1 MSKKTTNTREIVSLS
16 DFEHAL
22 IRPTILIGSVQPSEQ
37 HVPIVE
43 DGLIMN
49 KQKTLS
55 VGFYKL
61 LNEIV
66 DNAFDEARRCNGK
79 MKEITVSIYSKTNM
93 VIVSDTGE
101 GFYKPNEI
109 HPKTKLTN
117 VETAFTQL
125 KAGSNFY
132 NEDSDD
138 ETLAGVVGTNG
149 IGASVVNMF
158 SDYFEVTTCDGKKKY
173 MQKWEQ
179 FVSKRKLYTDEK
191 CKGTTVS
198 FIPRK
203 DKFPECT
210 WDKDII
216 HTMFLFKN
224 YLKKNDSVI
233 QNVKFSVKFD
243 NVDLDLE
250 QKFLP
255 EDSVVINTKLGMV
268 CIYPN
273 YQGTANISFVNMAMC
288 EGSHQNVIHDWLNT
302 VIKDDKA
309 HNFYRTFI
317 FLNLEPKYV
326 VFGNQNKTKFD
337 TTRKVIEPVLKDVFL
352 PKIKTVFGK
361 SELIETIRKS
371 IKDKQFESQLKKLDK
386 VKSSKITLSN
396 KYFPSA
402 KTKDILFLVEGQ
414 SAVGSLNQKRDINTM
429 SSYALKGKLKNLK
442 QMSDLI
448 NNEEVSELIK
458 ILGLDISGEKKPK
471 YNKIVIAADSDVD
484 GMHVSSLIL
493 NFFYSWF
500 PHIVKEGYLYQL
512 QTPLV
517 SVTEGKKK
525 VYFYSMEEYNK
536 VKGKKEYKN
545 FKYYKGLGSLNQH
558 DWVQVFDDL
567 KLTKFIID
575 PDAKKNID
583 MAFNDDSDSRKEW
596 LAV

>member
-1 MSKKTTNTREIVSLS
+1 MSKTTNTREIVSLT

-37 HVPIVE
+37 NIPIIE
-43 DGLIMN
+43 NGLIMS

-79 MKEITVSIYSKTNM
+79 MKQITVSIYSKTNM

-101 GFYKPNEI
+101 GFYKPNDI

-138 ETLAGVVGTNG
+138 ETLSGVVGTNG

-173 MQKWEQ
+173 SQKWEK
-179 FVSKRKLYTDEK
+179 FVSKKKFYTDEK

-198 FIPRK
+198 FIPRT
-203 DKFPECT
+203 DKFPECK

-216 HTMFLFKN
+216 HTMFTFKN
-224 YLKKNDSVI
+224 FIKNSDTVI
-233 QNVKFSVKFD
+233 NNVKFSVMFD
-243 NVDLDLE
+243 NEPLDLD

-255 EDSVVINTKLGMV
+255 EDSVLIPTKLGMV
-268 CIYPN
+268 CVYPN
-273 YQGTANISFVNMAMC
+273 YQGTTNVSFVNMAMC
-288 EGSHQNVIHDWLNT
+288 EGSHQNVLHDWINGI
-302 VIKDDKA
+302 IKDDKA
-309 HNFYRTFI
+309 NSFYRTFI
-317 FLNLEPKYV
+317 FLNLEPKHI
-326 VFGNQNKTKFD
+326 VFGNQNKTKFE
-337 TTRKVIEPVLKDVFL
+337 TTRKVIEPVLKEVFFNKL
-352 PKIKTVFGK
+352 KTIFGK
-361 SELIETIRKS
+361 SELLEVIRKS

-386 VKSSKITLSN
+386 AKSAKITLSS
-396 KYFPSA
+396 KYFPSS

-471 YNKIVIAADSDVD
+471 YNKIVIASDSDVD

-500 PHIVKEGYLYQL
+500 PKVVEEGYLYQL
-512 QTPLV
+512 ETPLV
-517 SVTEGKKK
+517 SVMDGKKK
-525 VYFYSMEEYNK
+525 IYFYSLEEY
-536 VKGKKEYKN
+536 KKSSSKKDYKKSN
-545 FKYYKGLGSLNQH
+545 YYKGLGSLGKE
-558 DWVQVFDDL
+558 DWEEVFKDL
-567 KLTKFIID
+567 RLTKFVID
-575 PDAKKNID
+575 EDAKKNIA